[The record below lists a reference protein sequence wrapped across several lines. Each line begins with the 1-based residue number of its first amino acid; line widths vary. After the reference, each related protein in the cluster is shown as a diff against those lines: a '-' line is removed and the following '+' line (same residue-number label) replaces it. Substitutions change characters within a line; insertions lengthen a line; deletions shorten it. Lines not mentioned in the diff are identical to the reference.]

1 MVANYWNTS
10 LYESKHGYVWQ
21 YGQDLL
27 ELLLPQSEEKIL
39 DLGCGT
45 GHLTAEIAQRGATVI
60 GIDAAA
66 SMIEK
71 AQQNYPYLQFA
82 IADARD
88 FQVDFP
94 LDAVFSNAVLHW
106 IPEADAVIE
115 CIYRALGSNGRF
127 VAEFGGHGNIQA
139 IIGALSQVLKTRFS
153 CDFHSVSPWYFPSI
167 SDYTMRLE
175 RHGFEVQLAT
185 LFDRPTPLEGEQQ
198 GMANWLQMFA
208 SRVLE
213 RFSLSEQQEIIR
225 AVEDKLRDSLY
236 RDGTWTADYRRI
248 QVVAFKT
255 L

>member
-1 MVANYWNTS
+1 MVANYWNPS
-10 LYESKHGYVWQ
+10 LYENKHGFVWQ

-27 ELLLPQSEEKIL
+27 ELLLPQPEEKIL

-45 GHLTAEIAQRGATVI
+45 GQLTAEIAQRGAIAI

-66 SMIEK
+66 SMVEK
-71 AQQNYPYLQFA
+71 AQQNYPHLQFA

-106 IPEADAVIE
+106 IPEADAVIK
-115 CIYRALGSNGRF
+115 CIYHALRSNGRF
-127 VAEFGGHGNIQA
+127 IAEFGGYGNIQA
-139 IIGALSQVLKTRFS
+139 IIGALSQVLETTFS
-153 CDFHSVSPWYFPSI
+153 CDFNSVSPWYFPSI
-167 SDYTMRLE
+167 SDYTTRLE
-175 RHGFEVQLAT
+175 RHGFEVRLAT
-185 LFDRPTPLEGEQQ
+185 LFDRPTILEGEQQ

-213 RFSLSEQQEIIR
+213 RFSPSERHEIIR

-236 RDGTWTADYRRI
+236 RNGTWTADYRRI
-248 QVVAFKT
+248 RVVAFK
-255 L
+255 